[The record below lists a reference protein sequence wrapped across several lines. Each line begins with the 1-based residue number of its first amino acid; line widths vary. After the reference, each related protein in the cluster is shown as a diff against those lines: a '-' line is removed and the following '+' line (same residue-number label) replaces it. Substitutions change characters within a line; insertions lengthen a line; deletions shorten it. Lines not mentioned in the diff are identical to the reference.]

1 MGNTN
6 LNTKHLKEEK
16 MMSGKVKI
24 NYILFYKLFCIH
36 KKREENK
43 NEKKSNSYF

>member
-1 MGNTN
+1 
-6 LNTKHLKEEK
+6 

-43 NEKKSNSYF
+43 NEKKSNSYFQHNESLKAIVNNE